1 MIKSNACYHQL
12 FEAQA
17 QRAPHAPA
25 LEFGDVRLN
34 YGELDGQANR
44 LARHLL
50 KLGVGTECLVG
61 IAVRRSPDM
70 IAALLA
76 IAKAG
81 AAYVPLDPEEDT
93 ARRDEI
99 ITSTDLSAVLV
110 NGCWRPQHLPP
121 SVALVDL
128 VADRAAVAAN
138 QPSSPDISVTPRH
151 LAYLLHTS
159 GSTGQPKG
167 VAMEHASLSQLLEWH
182 SAARSETRGLRT
194 LQFCSIGFDF
204 SFHEIFSTLSF
215 GGTLVMASE
224 EERHDPVLLARRI
237 QSREIEKLFL
247 PVSALLNW
255 ASAVEEN
262 VEFFP
267 DRLRHVFT
275 TGEQLS
281 ITPALRAIFAKS
293 GASLHNQY
301 GATEFQD
308 AATFTLT
315 GDPLGWPDVVPIGHP
330 LVIRSDRSRRR

>member
-1 MIKSNACYHQL
+1 MTKPHSCYHQL

-17 QRAPHAPA
+17 KRAAQAPA
-25 LEFGDVRLN
+25 LEFDDVRLT
-34 YGELDGQANR
+34 YGQLDGQANQ
-44 LARHLL
+44 LARHLR

-81 AAYVPLDPEEDT
+81 AAYVPIDPDEDT
-93 ARRDEI
+93 ARRDDI
-99 ITSTDLSAVLV
+99 ITGTDLRALIVD
-110 NGCWRPQHLPP
+110 GTWRLPALPP

-128 VADRAAVAAN
+128 VTDQAAIAAD
-138 QPSSPDISVTPRH
+138 QPTSPGIPVTPRH

-167 VAMEHASLSQLLEWH
+167 VAMEHGSLSQLLEWH
-182 SAARSETRGLRT
+182 SATRSETRGLRT

-224 EERHDPVLLARRI
+224 EERHDPVLLARLIRF
-237 QSREIEKLFL
+237 RGIEKLFL
-247 PVSALLNW
+247 PVSAMLNW
-255 ASAVEEN
+255 ASVVEEN
-262 VEFFP
+262 GELFP

-275 TGEQLS
+275 TGEQLR
-281 ITPALRAIFAKS
+281 ITPALRAIFAKN

-330 LVIRSDRSRRR
+330 LVIRSDHSGT